1 MNFAD
6 QMTESYL
13 LGRLRPRPAVGTMG
27 GAGWMKGPC
36 ACPGGSA
43 IRSGVMLCEARPP
56 RPGQAQGP
64 LIRSPHP
71 LVPTQDDAQP
81 PHYRSWL

>member
-1 MNFAD
+1 MNIDD
-6 QMTESYL
+6 QMTESCP
-13 LGRLRPRPAVGTMG
+13 LGRLRPRRPVGTMG
-27 GAGWMKGPC
+27 GAGGMRGPC

-43 IRSGVMLCEARPP
+43 IRSGMMLCEARAP

-64 LIRSPHP
+64 HIRPTPP
-71 LVPTQDDAQP
+71 LVPTQDDARP